1 MGGKPDWPDWL
12 KGQITVP
19 IDRILSVK
27 NAQAW
32 VSMDFTLDEYS
43 APRTIKKI
51 KILGAVL
58 EVPPKYHCQFG
69 QYGLFLR

>member
-1 MGGKPDWPDWL
+1 MEKINENYDISEKGKKMIQKFNWRPDWPDWL

-32 VSMDFTLDEYS
+32 VSMDFT
-43 APRTIKKI
+43 
-51 KILGAVL
+51 
-58 EVPPKYHCQFG
+58 
-69 QYGLFLR
+69 

>member
-1 MGGKPDWPDWL
+1 MIFSYYRKGEKIIQKIQLEARLGGKPDWPDWL

-32 VSMDFTLDEYS
+32 VSMDFT
-43 APRTIKKI
+43 
-51 KILGAVL
+51 
-58 EVPPKYHCQFG
+58 
-69 QYGLFLR
+69 